1 MLGAIKGGRYRII
14 QSLSAGGF
22 GHTYIAED
30 LQRPGHPQCVLKQFR
45 FSSPDPTLLQQAQR
59 MFAQEAETLEKLGR
73 HDRIPQLLAYFE
85 EDGEFYLI
93 QELITGQPLTA
104 EISHGHRLSEVQVLE
119 LLQDVLETLVFV
131 HAHGVIH
138 RDLKPDNLMR
148 RSTDDRLVLIDFGAV
163 KTQDAFQTPVA
174 ITQPPTSTLPTSPPP
189 NQPSIPVYTSG
200 YAASEQCLG
209 RPQYSSDLYAL
220 GMIAIQALTGQ
231 HPTQLP
237 SDAQTGELIWH
248 DRVQVSAELRT
259 ILDQM
264 TRFHVRDRYHSA
276 GEVLQALDRWRYRP
290 AGRTAMPLSQ
300 LQAQRS
306 DLAVQS
312 GPSVVTQLDHPLPT
326 QLQRRWLN
334 WRTIGGLGAVAS
346 AGVLTTLLLGW
357 PQTWFSQLQVQPTP
371 PTLSPSL
378 KEQMG
383 KRVSGGEQ
391 ILFNNNLLPA
401 KVEAV
406 AKVKQG
412 ELKAAITLLEQARQ
426 QAPADPENLIYL
438 NNARVDPT
446 TAYTI
451 AAVVPIGSNP
461 QSAQELLRGV
471 AQAQWQLNQSG
482 GLGGK
487 PLKVTIADDQN
498 QAETAQQM
506 AQYLVNDPTILGVV
520 GHGTS
525 DTTLATVEVYQR
537 AGMVAISPLSSAVQ
551 LSGISR
557 YFFRTMPSDRLPAKQ
572 LSEYILNQLKKRK
585 VAIAYNSNSKYS
597 QSLKA
602 EIKNSLFYSS
612 RGEVV
617 AEINL
622 NQPDF
627 NPVEALETVAQKQA
641 EVLILANSSEASDR
655 ALLLLQANQ
664 NRLPL
669 LAGDAMYSNKT
680 LQVGSKNAQGMVLA
694 VPTQQVGLEKS
705 QFQVQANRLWQR
717 EVTWRSALAYDATM
731 AMGRAIAQAP
741 TRQGIQNVLSN
752 PQFTAPGSTRPVQFL
767 PTGDPQGAIQL
778 VQVWPKR
785 TGQGYE
791 FRSLQPNSASAATVK
806 NSTVHPNKVPTK

>member
-30 LQRPGHPQCVLKQFR
+30 LQRPGHPWCVLKQFR

-85 EDGEFYLI
+85 EGGEFYLI
-93 QELITGQPLTA
+93 QELITGQPLTF
-104 EISHGHRLSEVQVLE
+104 EISHGHRLSEAQVLD

-131 HAHGVIH
+131 HDHGVIH

-174 ITQPPTSTLPTSPPP
+174 ITQPPPTSQLYTHPHPS
-189 NQPSIPVYTSG
+189 QPSIPVYTSG

-248 DRVQVSAELRT
+248 DRVRVSAELRT
-259 ILDQM
+259 LLDQM

-276 GEVLQALDRWRYRP
+276 GEVLQALEQLRP
-290 AGRTAMPLSQ
+290 HSERGTQMPLSP
-300 LQAQRS
+300 LQVQRPGS
-306 DLAVQS
+306 SVPA
-312 GPSVVTQLDHPLPT
+312 GPAGVTQLDRPWPT
-326 QLQRRWLN
+326 LLQRRWLN
-334 WRTIGGLGAVAS
+334 GRTIGGLGAVAS
-346 AGVLTTLLLGW
+346 AGVLATVLLGW
-357 PQTWFSQLQVQPTP
+357 PQAWFSRLQVQSSG
-371 PTLSPSL
+371 PTLSPTL
-378 KEQMG
+378 KDQTS
-383 KRVSGGEQ
+383 KRVSWGDQ

-406 AKVKQG
+406 AKMKQG
-412 ELKAAITLLEQARQ
+412 ELKAAIALLEQARQ

-438 NNARVDPT
+438 NNARIDPT
-446 TAYTI
+446 AAYTI

-498 QAETAQQM
+498 QPETAQQI
-506 AQYLVNDPTILGVV
+506 AQYLVADPTILGVV

-525 DTTLATVEVYQR
+525 DTSLAAVDVYQR
-537 AGMVAISPLSSAVQ
+537 ASMVAISPLSSAVQ

-572 LSEYILNQLKKRK
+572 LSEYILNQLKKHK
-585 VAIAYNSNSKYS
+585 VAIAYNASSKYS

-627 NPVEALETVAQKQA
+627 NPIEALEAIAQKKA

-680 LQVGSKNAQGMVLA
+680 LQVGSQNAQGMVLA

-717 EVTWRSALAYDATM
+717 EATWRSALAYDATM

-752 PQFTAPGSTRPVQFL
+752 PQFTAAGSTRPVQFL

-778 VQVWPKR
+778 VQVWRKR
-785 TGQGYE
+785 RGQGYE
-791 FRSLQPNSASAATVK
+791 FRSLQPNSPSAVTPK
-806 NSTVHPNKVPTK
+806 KINSPSR

>member
-1 MLGAIKGGRYRII
+1 MLGEIKGGRYRII

-22 GHTYIAED
+22 GHTYVVED

-45 FSSPDPTLLQQAQR
+45 FTSPDPTLLQQAQR
-59 MFAQEAETLEKLGR
+59 MFGQEAETLEKLGR

-85 EDGEFYLI
+85 EGGEFYLI

-104 EISHGHRLSEVQVLE
+104 EITHGRRLSEAQVVD

-131 HAHGVIH
+131 HDHGVIH

-163 KTQDAFQTPVA
+163 KTQDAFQTPVG
-174 ITQPPTSTLPTSPPP
+174 ITQPPTLSQFSPSQPDMS
-189 NQPSIPVYTSG
+189 QPSIPVYTSG

-231 HPTQLP
+231 HPAHFP

-248 DRVQVSAELRT
+248 DRVQVSAGLRDL
-259 ILDQM
+259 LDQL

-276 GEVLQALDRWRYRP
+276 REALQALGHVQSREEDQ
-290 AGRTAMPLSQ
+290 TAMPRSQLSRSQLSRSQ
-300 LQAQRS
+300 LQPQALDVS
-306 DLAVQS
+306 DRGTGGIS
-312 GPSVVTQLDHPLPT
+312 TQLDHNSPTRLQHRRLP
-326 QLQRRWLN
+326 
-334 WRTIGGLGAVAS
+334 WRTITGVGAVTG
-346 AGVLTTLLLGW
+346 AGVATTVFLGW
-357 PQTWFSQLQVQPTP
+357 PQAWFARLQVQPSLA
-371 PTLSPSL
+371 PTNPALQ
-378 KEQMG
+378 EQIA
-383 KRVSGGEQ
+383 KRVSRGDQ
-391 ILFNNNLLPA
+391 LLFSQDVPSA

-406 AKVKQG
+406 AH
-412 ELKAAITLLEQARQ
+412 LKRGNVAAAIGGLDKARQ
-426 QAPADPENLIYL
+426 QAPADPETLIYL
-438 NNARVDPT
+438 NNARVGATP
-446 TAYTI
+446 AYTI
-451 AAVVPIGSNP
+451 AAVAPIGSNP

-498 QAETAQQM
+498 QADTAQQI
-506 AQYLVNDPTILGVV
+506 AQYLVADPNILGVV

-525 DTTLATVEVYQR
+525 DTSLATVEVYQQ
-537 AGMVAISPLSSAVQ
+537 ASMVAISPLSSAVQ

-572 LSEYILNQLKKRK
+572 LSEYLLNQLKKRK

-602 EIKNSLFYSS
+602 EIKNSLFYGG

-617 AEINL
+617 AEINF

-627 NPVEALETVAQKQA
+627 NSVEAIALMAQKQA
-641 EVLILANSSEASDR
+641 EVLILANSSDASDR

-664 NRLPL
+664 NRIPL

-680 LQVGSKNAQGMVLA
+680 LQMGGKNAQGMVVA

-705 QFQVQANRLWQR
+705 NFQTQANRLWR
-717 EVTWRSALAYDATM
+717 RDATWRSALAYDATI
-731 AMGRAIAQAP
+731 ALSRAIVQAP
-741 TRQGIQNVLSN
+741 TRQGIQNVLAN
-752 PQFTAPGSTRPVQFL
+752 PQFTAMGSTRPVQFL

-785 TGQGYE
+785 GGQGYE
-791 FRSLQPNSASAATVK
+791 FRSLQRDTARSASR
-806 NSTVHPNKVPTK
+806 